1 MTAPA
6 SPTHP
11 HVIQPTYQKLAL
23 IVLGLVAFGY
33 GLAQA
38 KPIMVPLLFALLLA
52 MLLNPLVNYLVRH
65 RWNRILSITLA
76 VLLAMAATAGLLYF
90 ILTQAAHFTETLPDL
105 KTKVAAL
112 GHKVQGWVMARTG
125 MEPKAMD
132 DAVDKATKEGLN
144 KGGALV
150 GGALLTMGSVFAF
163 FFLLPVFTFLLLLY
177 KKLLLAFI
185 HRLFPAEDQPT
196 VNRITQESKG
206 VAQSYLVGLI
216 LEAGIVTALNFGGL
230 LLIGVPYALLLAVVA
245 SVLNLIPYIGMI
257 TATILPMVIA
267 LATMEPSAALWVLAL
282 YSAVQF
288 IDNNFIVPKVVAS
301 RVELNALV
309 SIIVVMVGGALWGI
323 PGMFLAIPLT
333 ALLKVTFDHVP
344 SLQPFGFVLG
354 NDDGS
359 PPKASPISR
368 WSRTKKKATKEKG

>member
-1 MTAPA
+1 MPEPA
-6 SPTHP
+6 TSTHP

-23 IVLGLVAFGY
+23 IVLGLVAFCY

-38 KPIMVPLLFALLLA
+38 KPIIVPLLFALLLA
-52 MLLNPLVNYLVRH
+52 MLLNPLVNFLTRH
-65 RWNRILSITLA
+65 RFHRILAIFLA
-76 VLLAMAATAGLLYF
+76 VLLAMACAAGLLYF

-105 KTKVAAL
+105 KEKVGAL
-112 GHKVQGWVMARTG
+112 GHKVQTWLQERTN
-125 MEPKAMD
+125 MEAQAMD
-132 DAVDKATKEGLN
+132 DAVEKAKDQGLN

-185 HRLFPAEDQPT
+185 HRLFPAEHQAT
-196 VNRITQESKG
+196 VNRITHESKG

-216 LEAGIVTALNFGGL
+216 LEAAIVTALNFGGL
-230 LLIGVPYALLLAVVA
+230 LLIGVPYALLLAVLA
-245 SVLNLIPYIGMI
+245 SVLNLVPYIGMI

-267 LATMEPSAALWVLAL
+267 LATLEPSAALWVLAL

-288 IDNNFIVPKVVAS
+288 IDNNLIVPNVVAS

-333 ALLKVTFDHVP
+333 AVLKVTFDHVP
-344 SLQPFGFVLG
+344 GLQPFGFVLG
-354 NDDGS
+354 NDDGT
-359 PPKASPISR
+359 PRKAPMLST
-368 WSRTKKKATKEKG
+368 WFGKKKKTDQG

>member
-1 MTAPA
+1 MPEPA
-6 SPTHP
+6 TPTHP

-23 IVLGLVAFGY
+23 IVLGLVAFCY

-38 KPIMVPLLFALLLA
+38 KPIIVPLLFALLLA
-52 MLLNPLVNYLVRH
+52 MLLNPLVNFLTRH
-65 RWNRILSITLA
+65 RFHRILAIFLA
-76 VLLAMAATAGLLYF
+76 VLLAMACAAGLLYF

-105 KTKVAAL
+105 KEKLGAL
-112 GHKVQGWVMARTG
+112 DQKVQTWVQERTN
-125 MEPKAMD
+125 MEAQAMD
-132 DAVDKATKEGLN
+132 DAVEKAKDQGLN

-185 HRLFPAEDQPT
+185 HRLFPAEHQAT
-196 VNRITQESKG
+196 VNRITHESKG

-216 LEAGIVTALNFGGL
+216 LEAAIVTALNFGGL
-230 LLIGVPYALLLAVVA
+230 LLIGVPYALLLAVLA
-245 SVLNLIPYIGMI
+245 SVLNLVPYIGMI

-267 LATMEPSAALWVLAL
+267 LATLEPSAALWVLAL

-288 IDNNFIVPKVVAS
+288 IDNNLIVPNVVAS

-333 ALLKVTFDHVP
+333 AVLKVAFDHVP
-344 SLQPFGFVLG
+344 SLQPFGFLLG

-359 PPKASPISR
+359 PRKPPLFSR
-368 WSRTKKKATKEKG
+368 WSSKKEKRKG